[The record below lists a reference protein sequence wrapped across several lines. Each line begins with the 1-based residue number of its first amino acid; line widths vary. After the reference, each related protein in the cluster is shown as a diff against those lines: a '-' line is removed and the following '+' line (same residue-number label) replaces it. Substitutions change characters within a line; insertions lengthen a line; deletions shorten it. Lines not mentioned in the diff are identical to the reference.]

1 MNVIA
6 YARFSSAAQAEGTS
20 LDRQFDFAE
29 AHAARNGW
37 TISERLIDEGRS
49 AFKAKHKSE
58 TAALGQFLRNL
69 DQGRYG
75 QGDILL
81 VEALDRLSREEPL
94 DALANLT
101 RITSAGVRVEII
113 DAKLSLVR
121 GQYEANIGSLVQLL
135 VGAAQAHGESKRKSE
150 LLTKTWREKR
160 KEGVVRTHHPH
171 WMDKTKTLLPD
182 RVKTVR
188 MIFDLADRGFGRLKI
203 AKELNA
209 AGHKTWGGTSEK
221 GKPKSGDWSAQQVS
235 QILKNRAVLGE
246 AQAFSGDEAVGPVDP
261 DYYPRIIET
270 EQFERVNSIPT
281 RKFSGKGAGRQSL
294 SGNIF
299 RGWFNCSCGRPMVI
313 DPKPGRRYVRCSGSL
328 TKACPDAVDGLQK
341 GRTYDVLE
349 YSVLSAIREMKLVD
363 RSNDLK
369 AELQASLAE
378 AERALEIA
386 KANRTKLLDL
396 YLTDDLDSVAL
407 KQRLADEEARV
418 VEHSAEVERLKA
430 ELMKSTRTITD
441 HQSEIVSLY
450 DQFATVDDEDRPEL
464 RQRINQTLLR
474 IIRNGRFVRHLDRFI
489 ITTNDHTT
497 YFFDYALRPDAE
509 KGRRGMRK
517 ASDFYWKATR
527 LTIEDAMAATAG
539 QIANDDLDLYSDEA
553 VDAAVEVLGRASS

>member
-20 LDRQFDFAE
+20 LERQFDFAD
-29 AHAARNGW
+29 AYAAKHGW
-37 TISERLIDEGRS
+37 TITERLSDEGRS
-49 AFKAKHKSE
+49 AFKAKHKTE
-58 TAALGQFLRNL
+58 TAALGKFLRDL
-69 DQGRYG
+69 DHGRYG
-75 QGDILL
+75 EGDILL

-94 DALANLT
+94 DALANVT

-113 DAKLSLVR
+113 NANLSLKR
-121 GQYEANIGSLVQLL
+121 GQYEANIASLVQLL

-150 LLTKTWREKR
+150 LLTKTWRENR
-160 KEGVVRTHHPH
+160 KKGVVRTHHPH
-171 WMDKTKTLLPD
+171 WMDRNRALIPD
-182 RVKTVR
+182 RVETVR

-209 AGHKTWGGTSEK
+209 AGLKTWGGEK
-221 GKPKSGDWSAQQVS
+221 TRKISGDWSAQQVS
-235 QILKNRAVLGE
+235 KIMSNRAVLGE
-246 AQAFSGDEAVGPVDP
+246 AQAFSGGVAVGPVDP

-294 SGNIF
+294 TGNIF
-299 RGWFNCSCGRPMVI
+299 RGWLNCSCGRPMVI

-328 TKACPDAVDGLQK
+328 TKSCPHASEGLQK

-369 AELQASLAE
+369 SEIQTKLVE
-378 AERALEIA
+378 AERGFEIA
-386 KANRTKLLDL
+386 KANTSKLVDMLIDM
-396 YLTDDLDSVAL
+396 DSDAL
-407 KQRLADEEARV
+407 RKRLVDEEARV
-418 VEHSAEVERLKA
+418 IELSAEVESLKA
-430 ELMKSTRTITD
+430 ELTKTTRTITD
-441 HQSEIVSLY
+441 HQNEIVTLY
-450 DQFATVDDEDRPEL
+450 DQFAKVDDEDRPEI

-474 IIRNGRFVRHLDRFI
+474 IIRNGRFVRHLDRFL
-489 ITTNDHTT
+489 ITMNDHTT
-497 YFFDYALRPDAE
+497 YFFDLALRPDAE

-527 LTIEDAMAATAG
+527 LTMEDAMIATAG
-539 QIANDDLDLYSDEA
+539 QRIDEEGDA
-553 VDAAVEVLGRASS
+553 GDAARTVIRDFAHGSQGV

>member
-6 YARFSSAAQAEGTS
+6 YARYSSAAQAEGTS

-37 TISERLIDEGRS
+37 TITERLTDEGRS

-58 TAALGQFLRNL
+58 TAALGQFLRHL
-69 DQGRYG
+69 DQGLYG
-75 QGDILL
+75 EGDILL

-94 DALANLT
+94 DALANVT

-121 GQYEANIGSLVQLL
+121 GQYEANISSLVQLL

-150 LLTKTWREKR
+150 LLTKTWRENR
-160 KEGVVRTHHPH
+160 KKGVVRTHHPH
-171 WMDKTKTLLPD
+171 WMDKTKTLIPD
-182 RVKTVR
+182 RVDTVR

-209 AGHKTWGGTSEK
+209 ADHKTWGGQSEK

-246 AQAFSGDEAVGPVDP
+246 AQAFSAGEAVGPVDP

-313 DPKPGRRYVRCSGSL
+313 DPKPGRRYVRCAGSL
-328 TKACPDAVDGLQK
+328 TKACPDTVDGLQK

-369 AELQASLAE
+369 SDLQAKLVE
-378 AERALEIA
+378 TERGLEIA
-386 KANRTKLLDL
+386 KANTSKLVDMLIDM
-396 YLTDDLDSVAL
+396 DSDAVRR
-407 KQRLADEEARV
+407 RLGDEEARV
-418 VEHSAEVERLKA
+418 VELTAEAERLKA
-430 ELMKSTRTITD
+430 ELTKATRTITD
-441 HQSEIVSLY
+441 HQNEIVSLY
-450 DQFATVDDEDRPEL
+450 DQFAMVDDEDRPEL

-474 IIRNGRFVRHLDRFI
+474 IIRTGRFVRHLDRFI

-517 ASDFYWKATR
+517 VSDFYWKATR
-527 LTIEDAMAATAG
+527 LTIEDVMAATAD
-539 QIANDDLDLYSDEA
+539 QIVSDNPDIYSDEA
-553 VDAAVEVLGRASS
+553 VDAAVETVKSDA

>member
-58 TAALGQFLRNL
+58 TAALGRFLRDL

-171 WMDKTKTLLPD
+171 WMDKTKTLISD
-182 RVKTVR
+182 RVKTVQT
-188 MIFDLADRGFGRLKI
+188 IFDLADRGFGRLKI

-209 AGHKTWGGTSEK
+209 SGHKTWGGTSEK

-246 AQAFSGDEAVGPVDP
+246 AQAFSGGEAVGPVDP
-261 DYYPRIIET
+261 NYYPRIIET

-363 RSNDLK
+363 RSNDRK
-369 AELQASLAE
+369 AELQASLSE
-378 AERALEIA
+378 AERTLEIA
-386 KANRTKLLDL
+386 KANTNKLVDMLIDMDSDAL
-396 YLTDDLDSVAL
+396 RKRLT
-407 KQRLADEEARV
+407 DEEARV
-418 VEHSAEVERLKA
+418 MKLSAEVEGLKA
-430 ELMKSTRTITD
+430 ELTKATRTITD
-441 HQSEIVSLY
+441 HQSEIASLY
-450 DQFATVDDEDRPEL
+450 DQFATVDDDDRPEL

-474 IIRNGRFVRHLDRFI
+474 IVRNGRFVRHLDRFI

-517 ASDFYWKATR
+517 VTDFYWKATR
-527 LTIEDAMAATAG
+527 LTIEDAMAATAE
-539 QIANDDLDLYSDEA
+539 QIANDDLAVYSDEA
-553 VDAAVEVLGRASS
+553 IDAANEVVKAGI

>member
-6 YARFSSAAQAEGTS
+6 YSRFSSAAQAEGTS

-37 TISERLIDEGRS
+37 TITERLTDEGRS

-58 TAALGQFLRNL
+58 TAALGRFLRDL

-94 DALANLT
+94 DALANVT
-101 RITSAGVRVEII
+101 RITGAGVRVEII
-113 DAKLSLVR
+113 NANLSLVR
-121 GQYEANIGSLVQLL
+121 GQYEANISSLVQLL

-150 LLTKTWREKR
+150 LLTKTWHEKR
-160 KEGVVRTHHPH
+160 KQGVVRTHHPH
-171 WMDKTKTLLPD
+171 WMDKTKTLIPD
-182 RVKTVR
+182 RVDTVR

-209 AGHKTWGGTSEK
+209 TGCETWGGEK
-221 GKPKSGDWSAQQVS
+221 ARKVSGDWSAQQVS

-246 AQAFSGDEAVGPVDP
+246 AQAFSAGEAVGPVDP

-313 DPKPGRRYVRCSGSL
+313 DPKPGRRYVRCAGSL
-328 TKACPDAVDGLQK
+328 TKACPDTVDGLQK

-369 AELQASLAE
+369 SDLQARLSE
-378 AERALEIA
+378 AERGLEIA
-386 KANRTKLLDL
+386 RTNTRKIVDMRLNE
-396 YLTDDLDSVAL
+396 DSEAL
-407 KQRLADEEARV
+407 RERLAEEEAKV
-418 VEHSAEVERLKA
+418 VELSAEIVSLKA
-430 ELMKSTRTITD
+430 ELTKSTRTITD

-474 IIRNGRFVRHLDRFI
+474 IVRNGRFARHLDRFI

-527 LTIEDAMAATAG
+527 LTIEDAMAATAD
-539 QIANDDLDLYSDEA
+539 QIVGGDIYSD
-553 VDAAVEVLGRASS
+553 DAVEAANEILKSVS